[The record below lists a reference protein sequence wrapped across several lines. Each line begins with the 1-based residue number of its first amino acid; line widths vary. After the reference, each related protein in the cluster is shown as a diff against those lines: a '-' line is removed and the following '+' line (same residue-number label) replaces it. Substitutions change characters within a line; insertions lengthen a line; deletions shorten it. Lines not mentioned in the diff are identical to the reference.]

1 MFRSGCSGASQRWVG
16 VNRPGSDTGAD
27 TPPPLVGWVPR
38 PTFDAALG
46 PGPSPF
52 LLELWRL
59 SIRSDPIDTTSSVP
73 GTDQLTPNQH
83 AAKNPECQG
92 YFSDWT
98 LLSSSRGLTI
108 GLSPKLVSPR
118 R

>member
-1 MFRSGCSGASQRWVG
+1 VETIASCAFESGLSGFFEVIILTRLSSCPARGHCEARRAEAISSAHAG
-16 VNRPGSDTGAD
+16 
-27 TPPPLVGWVPR
+27 GW
-38 PTFDAALG
+38 LG
-46 PGPSPF
+46 PGPLHPHAAT
-52 LLELWRL
+52 
-59 SIRSDPIDTTSSVP
+59 TTSSVP

-92 YFSDWT
+92 YFPDWT

-108 GLSPKLVSPR
+108 GLSPKLVSLR